1 MEDHFHSSPRR
12 PLKVAHVV
20 KTEKPAKIRATF
32 LLFGHALLLMH
43 LANPKC
49 NMCAKH
55 RPVAEAIHWLVECA
69 QLSRP
74 VPDEMV

>member
-1 MEDHFHSSPRR
+1 MDAARIR
-12 PLKVAHVV
+12 QQNLV

-49 NMCAKH
+49 NMFAKH
-55 RPVAEAIHWLVECA
+55 RPVAEAIHWLAECS